1 MIGRYLH
8 VSWTEEGRVL
18 YISGDARG
26 TEMGRNTDETWDE
39 EGGGKFRFDFISRV
53 HPSFLLCTCV
63 SGVCVCVYSN
73 YRRKPGVTF
82 SRLVCYL
89 QAAGM

>member
-26 TEMGRNTDETWDE
+26 TEMGRNTDGTWDE

-63 SGVCVCVYSN
+63 SGVCVCSN

-82 SRLVCYL
+82 SRLVC
-89 QAAGM
+89 

>member
-26 TEMGRNTDETWDE
+26 TEMGRNTDGTWDE
-39 EGGGKFRFDFISRV
+39 EGGGKFRFDFIRV
-53 HPSFLLCTCV
+53 FIPLFSFAPV
-63 SGVCVCVYSN
+63 YPVCVCVCVRTTGASLAL
-73 YRRKPGVTF
+73 P
-82 SRLVCYL
+82 L
-89 QAAGM
+89 AA